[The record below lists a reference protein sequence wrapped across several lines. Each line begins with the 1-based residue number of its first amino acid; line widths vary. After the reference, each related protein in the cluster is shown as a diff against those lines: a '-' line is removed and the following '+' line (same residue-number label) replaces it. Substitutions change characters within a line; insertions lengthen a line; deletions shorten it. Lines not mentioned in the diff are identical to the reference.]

1 MIDISEQA
9 TVVDIHRMLS
19 KIIRKGRGRYVVTC
33 NDEYVLAKKGDKPVI
48 KDDSKEVD
56 LGGYC

>member
-1 MIDISEQA
+1 MIEKSEQA
-9 TVVDIHRMLS
+9 TVVDIHRMLT
-19 KIIRKGRGRYVVTC
+19 KIIKNGRGRYVVTC

-48 KDDSKEVD
+48 NDERKEVD